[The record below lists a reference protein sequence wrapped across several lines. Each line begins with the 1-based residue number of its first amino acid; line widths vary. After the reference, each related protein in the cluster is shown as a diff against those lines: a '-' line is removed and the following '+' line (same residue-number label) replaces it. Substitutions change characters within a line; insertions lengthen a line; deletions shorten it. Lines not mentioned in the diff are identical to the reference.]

1 LFNERKGLQTP
12 CATCLP
18 YLERENERAVNVFM
32 LAINRLRY
40 SSMGK
45 PMGVDLNTVIELI
58 KLMKDENPIDT
69 IEKVMLLSKELIKNG
84 E

>member
-1 LFNERKGLQTP
+1 M
-12 CATCLP
+12 
-18 YLERENERAVNVFM
+18 AVDVFM

-69 IEKVMLLSKELIKNG
+69 IEKVMLLSRELIKDG
-84 E
+84 Q

>member
-1 LFNERKGLQTP
+1 
-12 CATCLP
+12 
-18 YLERENERAVNVFM
+18 M
-32 LAINRLRY
+32 LAVNRLRY

-69 IEKVMLLSKELIKNG
+69 IEKVMLLSGELIKDG
-84 E
+84 K